1 MDTRFTIRELVEFAE
16 GVSRVVVEAPRVAA
30 RARAGQ
36 FVIVRIDEQGER
48 VPLTIS
54 DHDPVAGTISL
65 VVQTVGATTSRLARL
80 GAGDHLADVLGPL
93 GTPTEVERFG
103 TCVVIGGG
111 VGAAIAL
118 PVARALREAGNT
130 VHAVVGARTAEL
142 VLLSSEMGA
151 ASDSLTITTDDGS
164 AGIHGSV
171 TDALARLVDEHEVDH
186 IFCVGPI
193 PMMEAV
199 ARHTEP
205 LGIKTIASL
214 NPIMVD
220 GTGMCGGCRVRVGG
234 ETKFACVDGPE
245 FDAHQ
250 VDFAL
255 LRARNA
261 AYRDFEQC
269 HMAAWE
275 PADA

>member
-1 MDTRFTIRELVEFAE
+1 M
-16 GVSRVVVEAPRVAA
+16 
-30 RARAGQ
+30 
-36 FVIVRIDEQGER
+36 
-48 VPLTIS
+48 
-54 DHDPVAGTISL
+54 
-65 VVQTVGATTSRLARL
+65 
-80 GAGDHLADVLGPL
+80 
-93 GTPTEVERFG
+93 
-103 TCVVIGGG
+103 
-111 VGAAIAL
+111 
-118 PVARALREAGNT
+118 
-130 VHAVVGARTAEL
+130 HAVVGARTAQL
-142 VLLSSEMGA
+142 VLLSSELA
-151 ASDSLTITTDDGS
+151 ATSDSLTITTDDGS
-164 AGIHGSV
+164 AGIHGFV
-171 TDALARLVDEHEVDH
+171 TDALAHLIDEHEVDYV
-186 IFCVGPI
+186 FCVGPI

-199 ARHTEP
+199 ARCTEP
-205 LGIKTIASL
+205 HGIRTVASL

-234 ETKFACVDGPE
+234 EVKFACVDGPE